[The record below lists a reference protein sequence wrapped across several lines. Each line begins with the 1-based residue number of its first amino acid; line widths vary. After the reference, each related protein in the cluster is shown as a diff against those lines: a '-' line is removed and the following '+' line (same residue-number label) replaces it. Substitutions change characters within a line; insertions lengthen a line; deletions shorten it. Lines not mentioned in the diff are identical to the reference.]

1 MLKIK
6 ESIDLKELKKFDYY
20 KLDNCDNYQKDLE
33 HAPIP
38 GSWVIRTITKSIYIK
53 NRVIYYCHDNTQDF
67 ATADNPYIQD
77 IIKSDII
84 EEVND

>member
-20 KLDNCDNYQKDLE
+20 KLDNCENYQKDLE

-38 GSWVIRTITKSIYIK
+38 GSWVIRTITKSIFIK
-53 NRVIYYCHDNTQDF
+53 DRVIYYYHDSKQDL
-67 ATADNPYIQD
+67 ANIDNPYIQD
-77 IIKSDII
+77 IINSDMI
-84 EEVND
+84 EEVNN